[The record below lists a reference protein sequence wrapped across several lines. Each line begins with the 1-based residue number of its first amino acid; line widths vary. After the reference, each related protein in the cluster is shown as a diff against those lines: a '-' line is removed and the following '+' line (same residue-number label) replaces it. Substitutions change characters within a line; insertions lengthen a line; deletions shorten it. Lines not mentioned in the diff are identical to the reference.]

1 MHPEVT
7 NTRVVADECP
17 HAMEHSCVF
26 ALTVDLVE
34 SAIVTAAHFSRW
46 LSRRTRLRVAWCI
59 GADDVVRRKVSM
71 GMRRLWYE
79 RGKAVE
85 PGRVASEHSK
95 PPAKKC
101 PTSPPCGGMA

>member
-17 HAMEHSCVF
+17 LAIEHSCVF
-26 ALTVDLVE
+26 ALTV
-34 SAIVTAAHFSRW
+34 AHFSRW

-95 PPAKKC
+95 PLRKNARRLRHVERWPR
-101 PTSPPCGGMA
+101 